1 MAVDRTGSNVIGYF
15 DSNERGHDP
24 TPCSSSVNVLGV
36 ARPFPESGQARL
48 RVAPLRAMRGR
59 DTGRREW
66 PHRHNTDRRRIL
78 AARAPPRSDTARN
91 GLVQFPQ
98 SCATERTL
106 RHHRVHISVS
116 ALQAYCS
123 LGNQTIRANLYVDA
137 KTCPIAVKIGNY
149 LEIRSIFATIELL
162 RLAPLKGA
170 WVSAR
175 RQRVPEPFGKIV
187 GICCARASPRPSLS
201 KATR

>member
-1 MAVDRTGSNVIGYF
+1 MAVERTALNVIVYS

-36 ARPFPESGQARL
+36 ARPFPESGHARL
-48 RVAPLRAMRGR
+48 RATRGR
-59 DTGRREW
+59 DPGRLEW
-66 PHRHNTDRRRIL
+66 QRRHNMDRRRIL
-78 AARAPPRSDTARN
+78 AARAPPCLGTARN
-91 GLVQFPQ
+91 GLMQFRQ
-98 SCATERTL
+98 SCAADRTL
-106 RHHRVHISVS
+106 RRHHVHISVS

-137 KTCPIAVKIGNY
+137 KTGPIAVKIGNY
-149 LEIRSIFATIELL
+149 SEIGSIFATITSI

-187 GICCARASPRPSLS
+187 AICCARASPRPSLS